1 MTPQPSLCHLHP
13 ILQPAKPN
21 HRAGGKGSKTHS
33 EGAAGSGV
41 PPGNCPAS
49 RRSSCPQGS
58 LQGALK
64 LSLAQSDG
72 MRVLPGCALTPCKGS
87 PISVIITSNRE
98 LWLLLLQQ
106 GLR

>member
-49 RRSSCPQGS
+49 PCFPQIQLPPGQPAGS
-58 LQGALK
+58 LEPELGSERWDEGPPRVRTYPLQG
-64 LSLAQSDG
+64 
-72 MRVLPGCALTPCKGS
+72 
-87 PISVIITSNRE
+87 
-98 LWLLLLQQ
+98 
-106 GLR
+106 